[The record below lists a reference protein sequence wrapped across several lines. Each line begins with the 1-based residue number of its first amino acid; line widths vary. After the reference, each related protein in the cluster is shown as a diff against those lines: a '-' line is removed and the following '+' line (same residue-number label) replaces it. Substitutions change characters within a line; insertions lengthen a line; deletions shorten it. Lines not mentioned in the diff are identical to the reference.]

1 MTTTKKKAVSKKS
14 LSASIFAEH
23 DLFDTSIDRSTIKS
37 MVVELALSRVVNKND
52 LLGEVENEIKSIMG
66 SS

>member
-1 MTTTKKKAVSKKS
+1 MTTTTKKKTVSKKS

-37 MVVELALSRVVNKND
+37 
-52 LLGEVENEIKSIMG
+52 IMG

>member
-1 MTTTKKKAVSKKS
+1 MKDNKKKTVSKKS

>member
-52 LLGEVENEIKSIMG
+52 LLDEVEKEIQSIT
-66 SS
+66 STA

>member
-1 MTTTKKKAVSKKS
+1 MTTTKKKTVSKKS

-52 LLGEVENEIKSIMG
+52 LLDEVENEIKSIMG
-66 SS
+66 TS